1 MINTAIDKLNA
12 ENKAFK
18 GDNKAKAMRSAV
30 LDALIGFCKQ
40 DNEFAQAVVQSD
52 GTFSDCMAA
61 VAKGVGQ
68 SISDLEA
75 YKKAVQFY
83 FPGAEVRFNMTI
95 DLIGS
100 AAIDTDIKM
109 TTNTEQVDKTKS
121 VLEISLDDLF

>member
-40 DNEFAQAVVQSD
+40 DGEFAQAIAQNDS
-52 GTFSDCMAA
+52 TFSDCMAA

-83 FPGAEVRFNMTI
+83 FPGAKIKFNMTI
-95 DLIGS
+95 DLIGD
-100 AAIDTDIKM
+100 AAIDTNITM
-109 TTNTEQVDKTKS
+109 TTNIEQVDKGKS